1 MINRPAIAARVVMR
15 VAVVTLVI
23 GRTYLDRWKF
33 QCEAGWRAY
42 CQRHGY
48 DLVVIDHALDTS
60 ARAQSRSAAWQ
71 KCLILDGLTQYDRV
85 VWVDADIVINPD
97 SPPIPDVPIEKI
109 GAVDEAAL
117 PTPELRRRIIE
128 LLIDDWRR
136 NADKRVADD
145 WQSHFCTFLDPPN
158 WHAFCG
164 LPRRGEHIV
173 QTGVLVLS
181 PQHHRKLLQHVYNAY
196 EENEK
201 TLYEMRP
208 LSFEIQENG
217 LQHWID
223 SRFNALVYFL
233 VWEIELTLNLKL
245 SSNWQIAA
253 AFKHAYARNYFLH
266 FAGRQN
272 QMTLLISVS
281 RNAPCPCGSGQ
292 RYKHCHGRYA

>member
-1 MINRPAIAARVVMR
+1 MLHGGVMR

-60 ARAQSRSAAWQ
+60 ARAQSRSPAWQ

-85 VWVDADIVINPD
+85 VWIDADIVINPH
-97 SPPIPDVPIEKI
+97 SPPIPEIPIEKI
-109 GAVDEAAL
+109 GAVDESAL

-128 LLIDDWRR
+128 LLVDDWKR
-136 NADKRVADD
+136 NADKRVGD
-145 WQSHFCTFLDPPN
+145 WQSHFCTFLDPAD

-181 PQHHRKLLQHVYNAY
+181 PRHHRKLLEHVYNAY
-196 EENEK
+196 EDSEK
-201 TLYEMRP
+201 TSYEMRP

-223 SRFNALVYFL
+223 NRFNALVYFL
-233 VWEIELTLNLKL
+233 AWVSELTLNQPL
-245 SSNWQIAA
+245 SSAA
-253 AFKHAYARNYFLH
+253 LKDAYARNYFLH
-266 FAGRQN
+266 FAGRREMMN
-272 QMTLLISVS
+272 LLISLN
-281 RNAPCPCGSGQ
+281 RNAPCPCASGK

>member
-1 MINRPAIAARVVMR
+1 MR
-15 VAVVTLVI
+15 VAVVTLAV
-23 GRTYLDRWKF
+23 GRVYFDRWKF
-33 QCEAGWRAY
+33 QCEPGWRAY

-60 ARAQSRSAAWQ
+60 ARAQSRSPAWQ
-71 KCLILDGLTQYDRV
+71 KCLILGGLTQYDRV
-85 VWVDADIVINPD
+85 VWIDADVVINPH

-109 GAVDEAAL
+109 GVVDEAAY
-117 PTPELRRRIIE
+117 PTPELRQRIIK
-128 LLIDDWRR
+128 LLIEGFR
-136 NADKRVADD
+136 NVDKRVADT
-145 WQSHFCTFLDPPN
+145 WQLFLDPAD

-164 LPRRGEHIV
+164 LPRRGENIV

-181 PQHHRKLLQHVYNAY
+181 PHHHRKLLQHVYNAY
-196 EENEK
+196 EESEK

-233 VWEIELTLNLKL
+233 AWESELILNQKL
-245 SSNWQIAA
+245 SSDSQIAA
-253 AFKHAYARNYFLH
+253 ALKDAYARNYFLH
-266 FAGRQN
+266 FGGRHDLMN
-272 QMTLLISVS
+272 LLISVN
-281 RNAPCPCGSGQ
+281 RNAPCPCASGK